1 MTFTQNEIK
10 VFNALIDVCMNEPE
24 ANLRELSDETGFSV
38 DSVKGIVGSLVKKGF
53 ATSNFEVRDF
63 NKKFV
68 CINPIVDGEELSFGC
83 DKYDDSEI
91 EQFKLSELKI
101 NLEPIREIRKRYK
114 SDYALA
120 QGLGIY
126 AKTLRSFIDRDAL
139 FDHDTG
145 KFYPPSETVAKG
157 KL

>member
-1 MTFTQNEIK
+1 MQ
-10 VFNALIDVCMNEPE
+10 
-24 ANLRELSDETGFSV
+24 
-38 DSVKGIVGSLVKKGF
+38 
-53 ATSNFEVRDF
+53 TSESCRFYQGGVM
-63 NKKFV
+63 
-68 CINPIVDGEELSFGC
+68 
-83 DKYDDSEI
+83 
-91 EQFKLSELKI
+91 

-120 QGLGIY
+120 KELGIY

-145 KFYPPSETVAKG
+145 RFYPPSETVAKG